1 MPKFH
6 VDKSITINK
15 PINEVY
21 NTLND
26 YSKWTPWSPWLITEP
41 DARVTVAPD
50 NKSYEWQGKVT
61 GEGNM
66 KIYNE
71 VENKKI
77 EIDLTFLKPWK
88 STAKTWF
95 DLSEDGQ
102 GTKVHWKMDSS
113 LPFFM
118 FWMKNMMT
126 EMIGMDYN
134 RGLGMLKEY
143 VEDGKIDSNL
153 DIKGMGTREGCDYV
167 GIKTST
173 TIDKIGETMK
183 RDYSKLLQHVKG
195 GHSDKVSGNPFS
207 IYHKWDPVSKKV
219 EYTAAIP
226 VNGKLEMLPGMIEG
240 SYPTTKVHT
249 IHHKG
254 KMEHVGNAWSAQM
267 GRVQAKIFK
276 QNKKIHPV
284 EEYLNSPMDTP
295 ENELEANIHFA
306 VK

>member
-15 PINEVY
+15 PISEVF

-26 YSKWTPWSPWLITEP
+26 YSKWTPWSPWLVTEP
-41 DARVTVAPD
+41 EAKVTVAPD

-71 VENKKI
+71 IENEKI

-95 DLSEDGQ
+95 DLKPDGEN
-102 GTKVHWKMDSS
+102 TKVHWKMNSQ

-143 VEDGKIDSNL
+143 VETGKIESKL
-153 DIKGMGTREGCDYV
+153 DIKGENTYDGCNYV
-167 GIKTST
+167 GIKTT
-173 TIDKIGETMK
+173 TTMDKMGETMK
-183 RDYSKLLQHVKG
+183 RDYTKLLEHVKG
-195 GHSDKVSGNPFS
+195 NNADKVAGNPFS

-219 EYTAAIP
+219 EYTAAVP
-226 VNGKLEMLPGMIEG
+226 VNGKVEMLSGMSEG
-240 SYPTTKVHT
+240 TYPKTKVFT

-254 KMEHVGNAWSAQM
+254 KMEHLGNAWSAQW
-267 GRVQAKIFK
+267 GRKQAKTFNA
-276 QNKKIHPV
+276 NKKIHPI

-295 ENELEANIHFA
+295 VNEIEANIHMA
-306 VK
+306 IK

>member
-6 VDKSITINK
+6 IDKSITINK
-15 PINEVY
+15 PIGEVY

-26 YSKWTPWSPWLITEP
+26 YSKWRPWSPWLVTEP
-41 DARVTVAPD
+41 DAKVTVAPD
-50 NKSYEWQGKVT
+50 NKYYEWQGKVT

-71 VENKKI
+71 IENEKI

-95 DLSEDGQ
+95 DLSADGE

-126 EMIGMDYN
+126 EMIGMDYT
-134 RGLGMLKEY
+134 RGLNMLKEY
-143 VEDGKIDSNL
+143 IENGHIESQL
-153 DIKGMGTREGCDYV
+153 DIKGTGSYDGCNYV
-167 GIKTST
+167 GIKTT
-173 TIDKIGETMK
+173 TTMDKMGESMK
-183 RDYSKLLQHVKG
+183 RDYTKLLEHVKG
-195 GHSDKVSGNPFS
+195 NHGDKVAGNPFS
-207 IYHKWDPVSKKV
+207 IYHKWEPVSKKV
-219 EYTAAIP
+219 EYTAAVP
-226 VNGKLEMLPGMIEG
+226 VNDKVELLDGMFEG
-240 SYPTTKVHT
+240 NYPKTKVFT

-254 KMEHVGNAWSAQM
+254 KMEHLGNAWSAQW
-267 GRVQAKIFK
+267 GRKQAKIFK
-276 QNKKIHPV
+276 ANNKIHPI
-284 EEYLNSPMDTP
+284 EEYLNSPMDTA
-295 ENELEANIHFA
+295 ENELEANVHMA